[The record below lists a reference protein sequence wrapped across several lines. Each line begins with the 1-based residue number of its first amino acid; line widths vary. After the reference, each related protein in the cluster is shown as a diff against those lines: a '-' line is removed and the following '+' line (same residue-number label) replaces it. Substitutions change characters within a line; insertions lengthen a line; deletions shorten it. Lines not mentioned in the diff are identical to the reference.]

1 LQRIIY
7 FAPIEWD
14 FIYQRPQHL
23 AQRLAGTY
31 DFYYFQPL
39 GLRNLRISDWKRA
52 SKRVLGMVR
61 GRNPFPYLHVKN
73 LLFVPII
80 NHHFQKSNLWLLRRQ
95 LAPLADGRTIVWVT
109 TPSHLFPDLLN
120 QIQFKSL
127 VYEMMDDYAKIHTPI
142 ETHIKETEAWLINRA
157 DLIIATSSRL
167 FEKGMKL
174 NQQKKAVLIR
184 NGVDYDF
191 FNKCDYQRPPDLKNM
206 GKIAGYIGTVEHWID
221 FETMYSLAERRVDI
235 DFVFIGPIK
244 IRGLPKRKNLHYL
257 GEKKYNEIPHYCHFF
272 DVCLIPF
279 NPGELADSIN
289 PVKLYEYFALGKP
302 VVSFEMKELLPF
314 ADLLYLAKDRQD
326 FSIKLESALMEN
338 DDRMKAKRRELARL
352 NDWSVKVR
360 SLQQALSP
368 LSTKNHG
375 SEFESEVSLASR
387 R

>member
-1 LQRIIY
+1 LQKIIY

-23 AQRLAGTY
+23 AQRLSGAY

-39 GLRNLRISDWKRA
+39 GLRNLRISDWKRGLR
-52 SKRVLGMVR
+52 RVYGMVR
-61 GRNPFPYLHVKN
+61 QRNPHPNLHIKN
-73 LLFVPII
+73 LIFIPII
-80 NHHFQKSNLWLLRRQ
+80 SRHLQKANLWFLKKQ
-95 LAPLADGRTIVWVT
+95 LVPLADQRSIVWIT
-109 TPSHLFPDLLN
+109 TPSPLFPDLLN

-127 VYEMMDDYAKIHTPI
+127 VYEMMDDYAKIHTSI
-142 ETHIKETEAWLINRA
+142 ETHIKETETWLINRA
-157 DLIIATSSRL
+157 DLIVATSSRL

-191 FNKCDYQRPPDLKNM
+191 FNKLDYQRPPDLKNM
-206 GKIAGYIGTVEHWID
+206 GKIVGFIGTVEHWID
-221 FETMYSLAERRVDI
+221 FETMYSLAERWVDI
-235 DFVFIGPIK
+235 DFVFVGPIK

-279 NPGELADSIN
+279 NPGELADAIN

-360 SLQQALSP
+360 SLQQALSH
-368 LSTKNHG
+368 L
-375 SEFESEVSLASR
+375 
-387 R
+387 